1 MRKITLPI
9 LALLLVSCSAPS
21 ATPETTSSTAPLETT
36 TVPPVTS
43 TTTTTTEV
51 TTTTT
56 EAVPVVDVK
65 PTPTTLKPV
74 VTTKAPNKYA
84 ELTKEEIFQHIVVS
98 IEKIWPRQY
107 ECGRCMNMRDEVREI
122 GRRYPE
128 TEAEYDPDFYFIKVM
143 GEERCF
149 QGYEEQPGYTMPTM
163 KLAPASC

>member
-98 IEKIWPRQY
+98 IEKIWPRQF
-107 ECGRCMNMRDEVREI
+107 ECGVCMNMRDEVREI

-128 TEAEYDPDFYFIKVM
+128 TEAEYERNFYFIKVM

-149 QGYEEQPGYTMPTM
+149 QGHQEYISGDWPTM
-163 KLAPASC
+163 TLNPASC

>member
-1 MRKITLPI
+1 MVFV
-9 LALLLVSCSAPS
+9 LVSCVESAEIS
-21 ATPETTSSTAPLETT
+21 IDTTVTSMNRQTTTTS
-36 TVPPVTS
+36 TS
-43 TTTTTTEV
+43 TTSTSLKTQPV
-51 TTTTT
+51 TTN
-56 EAVPVVDVK
+56 
-65 PTPTTLKPV
+65 TPTSLKPV

-107 ECGRCMNMRDEVREI
+107 ECGRCMNMEAEVKEI

-128 TEAEYDPDFYFIKVM
+128 TEAEYEPDFYFIKVM

>member
-9 LALLLVSCSAPS
+9 LALLRVSCSAPS
-21 ATPETTSSTAPLETT
+21 VTPETTSSTAPLETAT
-36 TVPPVTS
+36 TSPVAS

-107 ECGRCMNMRDEVREI
+107 ECGMCMNMGAEVKEI

-128 TEAEYDPDFYFIKVM
+128 TEAEYERDFYFIKVM